1 MLKLDMFS
9 DSDLFIM
16 AMIAL
21 TVSMILGLLA
31 DLLMGDRGF
40 GPVRNAGVIMAGG
53 FAGMVLRSLYYP
65 VPNSQLLVASVLA
78 AIGAATLALVVAGVA
93 KTLVQT

>member
-40 GPVRNAGVIMAGG
+40 GPVRNAGLIMAGG
-53 FAGMVLRSLYYP
+53 FVGIVLRSLYYP

>member
-21 TVSMILGLLA
+21 TVSIILGLLA
-31 DLLMGDRGF
+31 DVLMGDRGF
-40 GPVRNAGVIMAGG
+40 GPVRNGALILTGG
-53 FAGMVLRSLYYP
+53 FAGIVLRSLYYP

-78 AIGAATLALVVAGVA
+78 AIGAATLALAVAGVA
-93 KTLVQT
+93 KTLVQA